1 MRHLFFLTI
10 CVCLFFA
17 SLPLGRA
24 AEGETRAYFD
34 LTQYDF
40 VGGEAVYLRGDTEF
54 YWGEVLSPND
64 FRRGRHNH
72 PLYLPIPRSWRDIE
86 LNERQLPANG
96 CATYRFWLI
105 VPPLEEDQ
113 YYAIHVPIEY
123 SSYRM
128 WVNGKLLASV
138 GKVANNPYDATPS
151 PRVTALTIQERIKK
165 QDTLEFV
172 FQMSN
177 YHFPVSGLVTPLHF
191 GTERALR
198 NYRFG
203 LTNFHYL
210 LLGALAVLFLINVLL
225 FFGRKMQYSLWFAL
239 GTVLTIV
246 RINFGESDLLQN
258 WLTWLTWSTY
268 HKVVYLSTLGSMM
281 AFFLFIHCRYKGF
294 FKDQFVHWVN
304 GIGMALALFFFFTP
318 VSVFSHFRMLLYLY
332 CVAIFLILWGRVFIK
347 VFRKPELWSIT
358 LASSVLF
365 ICIALNGLQ
374 SVFHFESYFPYITLG
389 VTLFV
394 LVITYSITWE
404 LTRILARARAYKGE
418 FSEERTTLEGRIKQL
433 RTENEQQ
440 QRRYNF
446 EQQEQRQQVWVDS
459 GIAVLSTLMAQNQ
472 NNVKELCEQTL
483 FQLTKYLRV
492 NAAVLYVARIDPKE
506 FCVKLYMTASYGL
519 TKEQIEQSSV
529 LDEDQ
534 GMVGACYHDN
544 TFQHISNLP
553 EGFMKIS
560 SGLGACT
567 PPSLLV
573 MPLQSSAGVVGV
585 LELGRFEDFQEYEI
599 AFVKRVAV
607 ILANNLAHTKNN
619 EDYILALE
627 QSQRDIAEL
636 HKQIEQLEQ
645 YNEQIAAELEEY
657 RRG

>member
-1 MRHLFFLTI
+1 
-10 CVCLFFA
+10 
-17 SLPLGRA
+17 
-24 AEGETRAYFD
+24 
-34 LTQYDF
+34 
-40 VGGEAVYLRGDTEF
+40 
-54 YWGEVLSPND
+54 
-64 FRRGRHNH
+64 
-72 PLYLPIPRSWRDIE
+72 
-86 LNERQLPANG
+86 
-96 CATYRFWLI
+96 
-105 VPPLEEDQ
+105 
-113 YYAIHVPIEY
+113 
-123 SSYRM
+123 
-128 WVNGKLLASV
+128 
-138 GKVANNPYDATPS
+138 
-151 PRVTALTIQERIKK
+151 
-165 QDTLEFV
+165 
-172 FQMSN
+172 
-177 YHFPVSGLVTPLHF
+177 
-191 GTERALR
+191 
-198 NYRFG
+198 
-203 LTNFHYL
+203 
-210 LLGALAVLFLINVLL
+210 
-225 FFGRKMQYSLWFAL
+225 
-239 GTVLTIV
+239 
-246 RINFGESDLLQN
+246 
-258 WLTWLTWSTY
+258 
-268 HKVVYLSTLGSMM
+268 
-281 AFFLFIHCRYKGF
+281 
-294 FKDQFVHWVN
+294 
-304 GIGMALALFFFFTP
+304 MALALFFFFTP

-374 SVFHFESYFPYITLG
+374 SVLHFESYFPYITLG

-506 FCVKLYMTASYGL
+506 LCVKLYMTASYGL

-636 HKQIEQLEQ
+636 HKRIEQQEQ